1 MKNKSTTMKIQADM
15 PIDDNKTIKN
25 EIENNIPNEKM
36 GILSVVGAVVL
47 WSTSFAAIKIGLVGI
62 PPITFAA
69 IRFIVASILMSGLV
83 LTGMQLESVPLKS
96 LWKLVLGGLLG
107 ITAIFS
113 LHNLGMQRT
122 TSADANLLVA
132 SYPVIILLLEVLIF
146 KEHVN
151 VKQIAGVVIA
161 ICGVYLVINLTG
173 EQSASNR
180 LVGNL
185 LILIAGFVWA
195 FYNFVTKNVVSQY
208 STFTVIFWQ
217 TLFGMIALVALSF
230 TEFNQWQLPSVT
242 TLLAA
247 TFLGVFCSVGAYL
260 LYGYGLKNLSPNL
273 TVSLMNLQPVF
284 GLILASILLGEKI
297 SLIQVVGGI
306 ILITGV
312 TISIRFGL
320 DNK

>member
-1 MKNKSTTMKIQADM
+1 MTNTEILNTMALETT
-15 PIDDNKTIKN
+15 N
-25 EIENNIPNEKM
+25 IEVESKKPNEKV
-36 GILSVVGAVVL
+36 GILSVVGAVIL

-69 IRFIVASILMSGLV
+69 IRFLVASILMGGLV
-83 LTGMQLESVPLKS
+83 LAGMKLESVSPKN

-146 KEHVN
+146 KARVN
-151 VKQIAGVVIA
+151 IKQIAGVMIA
-161 ICGVYLVINLTG
+161 ICGVYLVINSAN
-173 EQSASNR
+173 EQAATNR

-195 FYNFVTKNVVSQY
+195 FYNFATKNVVHQY

-217 TLFGMIALVALSF
+217 TMFGMIALVILSF
-230 TEFNQWQLPSVT
+230 TESDQWTLPSAT

-247 TFLGVFCSVGAYL
+247 TFLGIFCSVGAYL
-260 LYGYGLKNLSPNL
+260 LYGYGLKNLQPNIA
-273 TVSLMNLQPVF
+273 VNLMNLQPVF

-297 SLIQVVGGI
+297 SLIQVVGGV
-306 ILITGV
+306 ILVTGV
-312 TISIRFGL
+312 TLSLRFGL
-320 DNK
+320 DKR

>member
-1 MKNKSTTMKIQADM
+1 MAVETTH
-15 PIDDNKTIKN
+15 
-25 EIENNIPNEKM
+25 IETEGKKPNEKV
-36 GILSVVGAVVL
+36 GILSVVGAVIL

-69 IRFIVASILMSGLV
+69 IRFLVASILMGGLA
-83 LTGMQLESVPLKS
+83 LAGMKLDTVSPKN

-146 KEHVN
+146 KARVN
-151 VKQIAGVVIA
+151 FKQIAGVVIA
-161 ICGVYLVINLTG
+161 ICGVYLVINSAN
-173 EQSASNR
+173 EQAATNR

-185 LILIAGFVWA
+185 LILVAGFVWA
-195 FYNFVTKNVVSQY
+195 FYNFATKDVVHQH

-217 TLFGMIALVALSF
+217 TIFGMVALVILSF
-230 TEFNQWQLPSVT
+230 TEFSQWKFPSVT

-247 TFLGVFCSVGAYL
+247 TFLGIFCSVGAYL
-260 LYGYGLKNLSPNL
+260 LYGYGLKNLQPNL
-273 TVSLMNLQPVF
+273 AVNLMNLQPVF
-284 GLILASILLGEKI
+284 GLVLAAILIGEKI
-297 SLIQVVGGI
+297 SLIQVVGGV

-312 TISIRFGL
+312 TLSLRFGL
-320 DNK
+320 DKR